1 MISDQT
7 RRLARFHLDVAHAL
21 YRARERAGLSL
32 ETVAERTG
40 LTPERVVMIEEGD
53 TSSLTEVAQLC
64 EAIGV
69 GVAQVVPQP
78 EEQTRPDRHDLRV
91 APRALRTG

>member
-1 MISDQT
+1 MIADQT

-21 YRARERAGLSL
+21 YRAREGAGLSV

-53 TSSLTEVAQLC
+53 TTSLTEVAQLC

-69 GVAQVVPQP
+69 SVAQVLPRQDEQARP
-78 EEQTRPDRHDLRV
+78 ERRELE
-91 APRALRTG
+91 AEPRILRTG